1 MQEIVLG
8 NRKLNRGEQLAVAIG
23 GAALVLY
30 VTRFDISTLWLVG
43 VGVYLTIV
51 LLLLLRGQRFVIL
64 NEEGID
70 YKSSVFGQSKW
81 YAWANVVKVI
91 ANSTGV
97 TLHLKDGSTAEF
109 LVEKSQW
116 FNFRKFRTSVE
127 RFARLHNIHIF
138 IQVVEMAGD
147 SPDLKRLSE

>member
-70 YKSSVFGQSKW
+70 YKSSVFGRNAAS
-81 YAWANVVKVI
+81 
-91 ANSTGV
+91 
-97 TLHLKDGSTAEF
+97 
-109 LVEKSQW
+109 
-116 FNFRKFRTSVE
+116 
-127 RFARLHNIHIF
+127 
-138 IQVVEMAGD
+138 
-147 SPDLKRLSE
+147 